1 MNQRAKRHPKPPQYL
16 NDYELGA
23 IDLTNVARAAP
34 VVHTGRSVVPSLR
47 QQQRDRR
54 SLPCQAIIVRSPKN
68 TFTVKV
74 RKSLKNFLFELK
86 LSLLSALA
94 SEM

>member
-54 SLPCQAIIVRSPKN
+54 SLSCQVIIVRSPKKP
-68 TFTVKV
+68 FTQKVK
-74 RKSLKNFLFELK
+74 KSLKIFFLENFPCFLP
-86 LSLLSALA
+86 
-94 SEM
+94 

>member
-16 NDYELGA
+16 KEYELGK

-34 VVHTGRSVVPSLR
+34 VVHTGRSVVPSPR

-54 SLPCQAIIVRSPKN
+54 SLPCQVIIVKSPRKLFHTKGQDISEEIFLVFSNKN
-68 TFTVKV
+68 
-74 RKSLKNFLFELK
+74 LP
-86 LSLLSALA
+86 
-94 SEM
+94 